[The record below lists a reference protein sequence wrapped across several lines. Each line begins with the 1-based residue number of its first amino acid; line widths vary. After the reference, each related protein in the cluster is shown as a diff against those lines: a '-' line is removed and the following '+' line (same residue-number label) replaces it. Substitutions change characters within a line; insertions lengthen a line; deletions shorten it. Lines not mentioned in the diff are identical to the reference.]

1 MRQTKEQSLM
11 TDMTVARS
19 ILDQLGGARFVALTG
34 AREFVGSHRQPDF
47 QDRRQPEA
55 RQPSAPDAHAA
66 DLYSVTFF
74 RIARR
79 SKATSI
85 NMLEAVFSERT
96 GLSTKIAAAGR
107 QPDHF
112 ADLAPKKCGPSPT
125 SKQFEPTAM
134 AARPMVGGYHSCA
147 SNPPK
152 NMPLGGV

>member
-85 NMLEAVFSERT
+85 AT
-96 GLSTKIAAAGR
+96 
-107 QPDHF
+107 
-112 ADLAPKKCGPSPT
+112 C
-125 SKQFEPTAM
+125 SKQCFPSAP
-134 AARPMVGGYHSCA
+134 ASARNCCGGPPARPFR
-147 SNPPK
+147 
-152 NMPLGGV
+152 